1 MTKVTES
8 RGVFPKP
15 AQDLVI
21 LRESELGGDLVS
33 AIRRVRAD
41 AATQNSR
48 ILVIAPDD
56 EVDAAP
62 TAPIHDVLAQGRR
75 VAETRAL
82 ALLGDR
88 LLPLT
93 ADLRHLLGET
103 TRALREL
110 DAGIDDGP
118 RAALRHRA
126 GSVAGVLE
134 WVDAVA
140 KDLEREAAACAE
152 GRQPIDLVEVLT
164 ETGAGLERRRPGVRV
179 QVTSVQGRGE
189 WPAVD
194 AACLAEFC
202 AATLDLLADRI
213 GGEGA
218 IAVTVE
224 LDRHGATAR
233 LLGLGTKRR
242 IRGGRRVAAIRR
254 LAAKLGARL
263 IPDQTA
269 GPMGTGLGFSLGD
282 PS

>member
-1 MTKVTES
+1 MAKVSES
-8 RGVFPKP
+8 KGVFTKP

-56 EVDAAP
+56 EAGAAP
-62 TAPIHDVLAQGRR
+62 AAPIHDVLAQGRR
-75 VAETRAL
+75 AAETRAL
-82 ALLGDR
+82 AVMGDR

-103 TRALREL
+103 TRALGEL
-110 DAGIDDGP
+110 ESELEGGP
-118 RAALRHRA
+118 RAALQHRA
-126 GSVAGVLE
+126 RSVAGVLE

-140 KDLEREAAACAE
+140 VDLEKEATACAE
-152 GRQPIDLVEVLT
+152 GRQPIDLVEILT

-179 QVTSVQGRGE
+179 QVTSAQGRGE

-202 AATLDLLADRI
+202 AATLDLIADRI

-218 IAVTVE
+218 IAVTVD

-233 LLGLGTKRR
+233 LLGLGPKRR
-242 IRGGRRVAAIRR
+242 IRGAGRVATIRR
-254 LAAKLGARL
+254 LAARLGARL
-263 IPDQTA
+263 FPDQT
-269 GPMGTGLGFSLGD
+269 GGRTGTGLGFSLGD
-282 PS
+282 AS